1 MSDKVLR
8 IYLNVCS
15 LQRPFDDQRQ
25 ARIRLEAEAIKVIV
39 ARAENGELEWLTSK
53 SSIMK

>member
-8 IYLNVCS
+8 IYLDVCS

-25 ARIRLEAEAIKVIV
+25 ARIRLEAEA
-39 ARAENGELEWLTSK
+39 
-53 SSIMK
+53 MKAHKLS